1 MAIVDEQDNF
11 GKRIAEVLG
20 LSAGMVVGIDI
31 RVEPGNFVTATAKIF
46 LKENQVKG
54 LGVIF
59 DEMKFVGIKKT
70 PESAAPV
77 FMPPSPVP
85 PTGPVTSPVYWP
97 CETRKWF
104 SWLPVVLL
112 LVAGC
117 RPASPPPPDLRP
129 WIAVTGVYALMAP
142 AIAPLPPAPAPG
154 APCENCNGKGTV
166 GDGVVGKT
174 CPICGGTGVTPSKA
188 PAAPL
193 PPVPTAGVSVDPP
206 ARSAAPGASGSL
218 TRGLPVSTEEAPTF
232 RIVCEDGVCRK
243 IRVLPR

>member
-1 MAIVDEQDNF
+1 MAIAGEQDNF
-11 GKRIAEVLG
+11 GQRIAETLG
-20 LSAGMVVGIDI
+20 LDPRTVIGIDI
-31 RVEPGNFVTATAKIF
+31 RIEPGNFVTATAKVF

-59 DEMKFVGIKKT
+59 DEMKFLAIKKA
-70 PESAAPV
+70 PEPAAPV
-77 FMPPSPVP
+77 FIPPP
-85 PTGPVTSPVYWP
+85 PPPETTASPVYWP
-97 CETRKWF
+97 CETKKWF

-117 RPASPPPPDLRP
+117 RPAPPPPPDLRP
-129 WIAVTGVYALMAP
+129 WIAVTGVYSLMAP

-154 APCENCNGKGTV
+154 APCENCRGTGKV
-166 GDGVVGKT
+166 GDGTVFET
-174 CPICGGTGVTPSKA
+174 CSVCGGTGVTPSKA

-206 ARSAAPGASGSL
+206 ARSAAPGGSGSL
-218 TRGLPVSTEEAPTF
+218 TRGLPVPTEEAPTF

-243 IRVLPR
+243 IRVTPR

>member
-70 PESAAPV
+70 PESAPPV

-97 CETRKWF
+97 CETKKWF

-154 APCENCNGKGTV
+154 DPCENCNGKGTV
-166 GDGVVGKT
+166 GDGIVGKT
-174 CPICGGTGVTPSKA
+174 CPICGGTGVTPAKA

-206 ARSAAPGASGSL
+206 ARSAAPGASVV
-218 TRGLPVSTEEAPTF
+218 LPASSGEAAGPTF
-232 RIVCEDGVCRK
+232 KIVCEDGVCRRIK
-243 IRVLPR
+243 ITPR